1 MDRPFALMHRA
12 AGGWGWWPTWNWA
25 NALSGMGTVD
35 LSGWDAFAAGRR
47 GLRRRLR
54 GGRDAAHLGPR
65 LEGARP
71 GGAIPDGGDVV
82 AAEMEEVA
90 DLVVGREEA
99 LRLPGRLEALHL
111 PFSSPRR
118 LVRVLRPVVQALVPA
133 VLDTGHQV
141 PLRRAVAG
149 ELAGDHDAW
158 RSALALEQLAQQA
171 LGGPLVPAALDQ
183 RVEHHPGLVD
193 RTPEP
198 VPHTGDP
205 DGHLIQ
211 VPLVPGAGQPPP
223 DPVGEVLA
231 ELERPPPHGLVADDD
246 AAGGQHLLDHAQA
259 QREAEVQPHRVADD
273 LGREAVAGIGRLG
286 RWWAHS
292 GCLPDRGQPAKP
304 DPS

>member
-118 LVRVLRPVVQALVPA
+118 LVRVLRPVVEA
-133 VLDTGHQV
+133 
-141 PLRRAVAG
+141 
-149 ELAGDHDAW
+149 
-158 RSALALEQLAQQA
+158 
-171 LGGPLVPAALDQ
+171 LVPAALDQ
-183 RVEHHPGLVD
+183 HVEHHPGLVHG
-193 RTPEP
+193 TPEP
-198 VPHTGDP
+198 VPHPGDP

-211 VPLVPGAGQPPP
+211 VPLVPGTGQPPP
-223 DPVGEVLA
+223 DPVGERLA
-231 ELERPPPHGLVADDD
+231 EFQRPPPHGLVADDD
-246 AAGGQHLLDHAQA
+246 AAGG
-259 QREAEVQPHRVADD
+259 
-273 LGREAVAGIGRLG
+273 
-286 RWWAHS
+286 
-292 GCLPDRGQPAKP
+292 
-304 DPS
+304 